1 MTKKRDLS
9 LLKSRHP
16 IKDRLQKKV
25 DDKRNIKRKNILKIK
40 LTPEEET
47 IKLENLKKMYYGVIS
62 DDTEVV
68 KSAEVKKVMADYPPW
83 LLYTDKL
90 KPDSIIRV
98 IGCDEIFS
106 PNGRKSLGIGLRC
119 ISLKDINE
127 IEDDCRQDLENI
139 VPVMS
144 WTAQQQ
150 LRVYHFRYPDAFLRA
165 LGFVFLFDGAEDIL
179 HESAS
184 NNGEV
189 NLDAVFARWY
199 ANSAPDSVPDRAAE

>member
-1 MTKKRDLS
+1 MNGRRNPALP
-9 LLKSRHP
+9 KSSHP
-16 IKDRLQKKV
+16 IKDRLQKKA

-47 IKLENLKKMYYGVIS
+47 AKLENLKKMYYGVVS
-62 DDTEVV
+62 DDTEVI
-68 KSAEVKKVMADYPPW
+68 KSAEVKRIMAEYPPW

-90 KPDSIIRV
+90 RPDSIMRV

-106 PNGRKSLGIGLRC
+106 PNGKKSLGVGLRC
-119 ISLKDINE
+119 ILLKDSNE

-139 VPVMS
+139 VPTMS
-144 WTAQQQ
+144 WNAQQQ
-150 LRVYHFRYPDAFLRA
+150 LRIYHFRYPDAFLRA

-199 ANSAPDSVPDRAAE
+199 ANSAPE